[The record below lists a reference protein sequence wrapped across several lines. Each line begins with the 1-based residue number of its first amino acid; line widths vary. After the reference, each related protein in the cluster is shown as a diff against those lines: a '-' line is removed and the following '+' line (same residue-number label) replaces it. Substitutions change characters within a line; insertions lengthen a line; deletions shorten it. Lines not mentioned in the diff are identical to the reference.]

1 MISLELLLFQS
12 DQQIQS
18 LFRSKKSIKAKGE
31 TPVMSN
37 TTGVP
42 NEESAVA
49 NTANDTASKLEL
61 ARKAAAR

>member
-1 MISLELLLFQS
+1 
-12 DQQIQS
+12 
-18 LFRSKKSIKAKGE
+18 
-31 TPVMSN
+31 MSN

-61 ARKAAAR
+61 TRKAEAR